1 MIYFDNSATTFVD
14 PKVLETF
21 NKVCTEYPGNSNSIH
36 SLGVKSKE
44 LEEYATEKIARL
56 LNVKPSEIIYTSGA
70 SESNNTVLKGVASRY
85 KNRGNHII
93 TTHLEHSSTIETV
106 KYLESKGFIIDYV
119 KINKDG
125 LIDLDNLKELINDKT
140 ILVAISYVDSELGI
154 KQNIKEIKKII
165 NNYPKCYFHVD
176 ATQAIGKIKV
186 DFNDMDFMSM
196 SGHKIFGMKGIGLL
210 IKKDNIVIDNL
221 IHGGKSTTVYRSGT
235 PALPLICSLMKALE
249 LIIPKVEDNYKY
261 VEELNNKI
269 NSSFEKIFDSYDDLL
284 IWKEK
289 LGILGRLEENTI
301 FTQHYYSARR
311 LFASTWNNRDS
322 ADTIFDNLKAK
333 CEELKEKPNELS
345 TFISE
350 YVSDF
355 ENFAV
360 AYIQL
365 IKDIEVK
372 AIYQKPFCYLEFTAT
387 LYPLLVRL

>member
-210 IKKDNIVIDNL
+210 IKKDNILVDLIRKASTSNATILSINL
-221 IHGGKSTTVYRSGT
+221 VNNSDYQTYNLLV
-235 PALPLICSLMKALE
+235 L
-249 LIIPKVEDNYKY
+249 VEN
-261 VEELNNKI
+261 V
-269 NSSFEKIFDSYDDLL
+269 
-284 IWKEK
+284 EK
-289 LGILGRLEENTI
+289 L
-301 FTQHYYSARR
+301 
-311 LFASTWNNRDS
+311 
-322 ADTIFDNLKAK
+322 KAF
-333 CEELKEKPNELS
+333 LNDLYQMKE
-345 TFISE
+345 
-350 YVSDF
+350 V
-355 ENFAV
+355 
-360 AYIQL
+360 
-365 IKDIEVK
+365 IEV
-372 AIYQKPFCYLEFTAT
+372 E
-387 LYPLLVRL
+387 RLIQ